1 MFKLADHNTLAVV
14 DDMLRAT
21 NAHDIDALVACFAD
35 DYVSQ
40 WPQHPA
46 RSFSGTE
53 QVHRNW
59 SQMFGAVPDL
69 AAEVLACTVDHEI
82 AWTEWEFGGHRVDGQ
97 PFLLRGAVVFVT
109 RDGRATRGRFFLEPV
124 ELDSGD
130 ADAAVRRLVGT
141 AERQGS

>member
-1 MFKLADHNTLAVV
+1 MSKLADHNTLAVV

-21 NAHDIDALVACFAD
+21 NAHDIDSLVACFAD

-59 SQMFGAVPDL
+59 SQMFCAVPDL
-69 AAEVLACTVDHEI
+69 AAEVITRSSGPSGSSAATASTGNRSCC
-82 AWTEWEFGGHRVDGQ
+82 
-97 PFLLRGAVVFVT
+97 GA
-109 RDGRATRGRFFLEPV
+109 P
-124 ELDSGD
+124 S
-130 ADAAVRRLVGT
+130 
-141 AERQGS
+141 SS